1 MNNERQLPRLRCTSD
16 PAHKILHT
24 ASKRYVDGKCC
35 HSACRDK
42 SNPVCRME
50 ALPWCNLSTVC
61 VEHLSENSICHD
73 SMSTVFPCA
82 LPNSQPQRC
91 AYISL
96 GHPAVNKGAPESNWP
111 TKYSTSVQF
120 DHFCQTS
127 CFARSIVDTKRQKA
141 TISSMVSSLEFI
153 QALAI
158 TSRSADNSFREACRR
173 LGIAGALRRL
183 TGP

>member
-1 MNNERQLPRLRCTSD
+1 MLTAWHQKRSDRQRRKMTWRFVRRGT
-16 PAHKILHT
+16 AIVEMMR
-24 ASKRYVDGKCC
+24 ASKGKLC
-35 HSACRDK
+35 HFGRF
-42 SNPVCRME
+42 M
-50 ALPWCNLSTVC
+50 L
-61 VEHLSENSICHD
+61 
-73 SMSTVFPCA
+73 VFPCA